1 MYYTSTRFTIKSG
14 LQTVIQ
20 SKLIENLIEGLTF
33 ETKNKFDMKL
43 DLSIKPKTYDM
54 AVRFTG

>member
-1 MYYTSTRFTIKSG
+1 LYYTSTRFTIKSG